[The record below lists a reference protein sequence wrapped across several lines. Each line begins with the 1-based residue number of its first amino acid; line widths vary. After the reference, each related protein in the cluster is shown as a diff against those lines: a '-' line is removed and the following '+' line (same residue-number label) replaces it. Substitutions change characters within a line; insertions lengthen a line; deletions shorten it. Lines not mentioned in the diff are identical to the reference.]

1 MCIYYLIYEYYI
13 NSYSKLLS
21 LSSSL
26 KGGKHFRHLCRFPLA
41 QQQGLK
47 LSFLFYLNCQKLFF
61 FPRLIIFAPLKQVFS
76 FDTCWKLFSN
86 ETNPFLR
93 HVLWEV
99 RFHQIF
105 WAVILII
112 DAETEKVTYRLFCLL
127 LIFVYSM
134 KIWSISSSNYSKN
147 DFKTF
152 WLILVFT
159 SWNLSERNRCIN
171 FSAGATKKKKRKKE
185 KKVHPRCVVDGW
197 RQFENLES
205 SMREK
210 NMLTTSVD

>member
-1 MCIYYLIYEYYI
+1 M
-13 NSYSKLLS
+13 
-21 LSSSL
+21 
-26 KGGKHFRHLCRFPLA
+26 
-41 QQQGLK
+41 
-47 LSFLFYLNCQKLFF
+47 
-61 FPRLIIFAPLKQVFS
+61 
-76 FDTCWKLFSN
+76 
-86 ETNPFLR
+86 R

-134 KIWSISSSNYSKN
+134 KMWSISSSNYSKN

-171 FSAGATKKKKRKKE
+171 FSAGATKKKKKERKKSSSTVCGRWVKTIWE
-185 KKVHPRCVVDGW
+185 LGIMKTICWPPVWIKVNTMAFWKVM
-197 RQFENLES
+197 LEYFIVPQ
-205 SMREK
+205 RATLL
-210 NMLTTSVD
+210 N